1 VGQLSVR
8 ALAKTR
14 VFLSAATAIG
24 LAAWACAGG
33 ASAAGAAPV
42 AGASPA
48 CTGIQ
53 TLTYSAADQAAA
65 RDYWTTAQIRGAAG
79 FSASALNRTGLTH
92 RSSADSRPLAA
103 TECMPVA
110 GTVTSAAAFVPRAAT
125 LAATPKAATAFP
137 SIGKLTYKADGLLD
151 LSCTATV
158 IQGAKV
164 PNNEEL
170 IATAAHCI
178 EGTTGGIPYTSTNL
192 AFSPMWHDNQSPL
205 GVWTA
210 RKVFLNS
217 GWMHCPIPVVNCTT
231 NPADDYAI
239 IVLNPQN
246 GRGVGAVT
254 GADGWLVNQPGTI
267 SGVTIA
273 GIPSSA
279 SQTLVTVSD
288 TTTATQSG
296 VAYRQATTPGFTDG
310 SSGGPWLEHFNSATG
325 AGVLIGD
332 TGGFEQGGPASGTPS
347 YSDTWD
353 GAFASV
359 VAAATNFEG

>member
-1 VGQLSVR
+1 
-8 ALAKTR
+8 
-14 VFLSAATAIG
+14 
-24 LAAWACAGG
+24 
-33 ASAAGAAPV
+33 
-42 AGASPA
+42 
-48 CTGIQ
+48 
-53 TLTYSAADQAAA
+53 
-65 RDYWTTAQIRGAAG
+65 
-79 FSASALNRTGLTH
+79 
-92 RSSADSRPLAA
+92 
-103 TECMPVA
+103 MPTI
-110 GTVTSAAAFVPRAAT
+110 GTVTGAAAFAPHAAMPAAT
-125 LAATPKAATAFP
+125 TTATTAFP
-137 SIGKLTYKADGLLD
+137 TIGKLTYKADGLLD

-158 IQGAKV
+158 IQGTKV

-170 IATAAHCI
+170 ILTAAHCI
-178 EGTTGGIPYTSTNL
+178 EGTTAGIPYTSTNL

-210 RKVFLNS
+210 RKVFLNG
-217 GWMHCPIPVVNCTT
+217 GWMHCPIPVVNCKT

-239 IVLNPQN
+239 IVLDPQN
-246 GRGVGAVT
+246 GRGVGDVT
-254 GADGWLVNQPGTI
+254 GADGWLVNQPSTI

-288 TTTATQSG
+288 TTSVTESG

-310 SSGGPWLEHFNSATG
+310 SSGGPWLEHFNSASG

-353 GAFASV
+353 SAFASV
-359 VAAATNFEG
+359 VAAATNYEG

>member
-1 VGQLSVR
+1 MGQMSLR
-8 ALAKTR
+8 AIAKPR
-14 VFLSAATAIG
+14 VFASTATAIG
-24 LAAWACAGG
+24 VAAWVCTG
-33 ASAAGAAPV
+33 AASTAGAAPV
-42 AGASPA
+42 ADAHPA
-48 CTGIQ
+48 CAVIQ
-53 TLTYSAADQAAA
+53 TLTYSAAD
-65 RDYWTTAQIRGAAG
+65 
-79 FSASALNRTGLTH
+79 
-92 RSSADSRPLAA
+92 SRPLVA
-103 TECMPVA
+103 TECVPIP
-110 GTVTSAAAFVPRAAT
+110 GTVKSAAAFAPRAARPG
-125 LAATPKAATAFP
+125 ATPKAGTAFP
-137 SIGKLTYKADGLLD
+137 TIGKLTYKADGLLN

-158 IQGAKV
+158 IQGSKI

-205 GVWTA
+205 GVWTV

-217 GWMHCPIPVVNCTT
+217 GWMHCPIPVVNCKT

-246 GRGVGAVT
+246 GHGVGDVT
-254 GADGWLVNQPGTI
+254 GADGWLVNQPSAI
-267 SGVTIA
+267 SGVTVA
-273 GIPSSA
+273 GIPSNS

-288 TTTATQSG
+288 STTVTESG

-310 SSGGPWLEHFNSATG
+310 SSGGPWLEHFNSTTG
-325 AGVLIGD
+325 TGVLIGD

-353 GAFASV
+353 SAFASV